1 MKKITTLAVAF
12 VMAMSMNAQEVNL
25 KPEFKANTTYTQTET
40 QTNKISITMEGS
52 DEPME
57 QEAPSSLTRTI
68 EVGKLANNELPF
80 TITMKMDADQQ
91 GAEMLNG
98 AKILGKVKGGKLAFE
113 SVDAP
118 NMPDQVKDMIKS
130 MMEQAFLGT
139 FFPAKKMKVGES
151 FAVEIPME
159 IPVGPGVSMNMKDV
173 ATYKLK
179 KVEGRKAIFDINHVI
194 TLQANVEGQ
203 DMKGSGTGSG
213 EMVYDLDQNYPV
225 TNNATVTMDMGF
237 EAQGMQIAMK
247 VVNITKST
255 TVIAPSK
262 K

>member
-12 VMAMSMNAQEVNL
+12 VMAMGMNAQEVSL
-25 KPEFKANTTYTQTET
+25 KPEFKANTTYTQTEV
-40 QTNKISITMEGS
+40 QNNKIAITYEGA

-57 QEAPSSLTRTI
+57 QEAPANVTRTI
-68 EVGKLANNELPF
+68 EVGKLTNNELPF
-80 TITMKMDADQQ
+80 TITMAVDPNQQ

-130 MMEQAFLGT
+130 MMEQAFLTT

-151 FAVEIPME
+151 FAIDIPME
-159 IPVGPGVSMNMKDV
+159 IPVGPGISMDMKDV
-173 ATYKLK
+173 ATFRLK
-179 KVEGRKAIFDINHVI
+179 KVEGRKAIFDVNHVI

-225 TNNATVTMDMGF
+225 ANTATVTMDMGF
-237 EAQGMQIAMK
+237 EAQGMQINMK
-247 VVNITKST
+247 VTNDTKTT
-255 TVIAPSK
+255 TVITTK

>member
-25 KPEFKANTTYTQTET
+25 KPEFKANSTYTQTEV
-40 QTNKISITMEGS
+40 QANKIAMTFEGAE
-52 DEPME
+52 EPME
-57 QEAPSSLTRTI
+57 QEVPTSVVRTI

-80 TITMKMDADQQ
+80 TITMTMDANQQ

-98 AKILGKVKGGKLAFE
+98 AKISGKVKGGKLAFE

-130 MMEQAFLGT
+130 MMEQAFKAT

-151 FAVEIPME
+151 FAIDIPME
-159 IPVGPGVSMNMKDV
+159 IPVGPGVTMNMKDV
-173 ATYKLK
+173 ATFKLK
-179 KVEGRKAIFDINHVI
+179 KVEGRKAIFDIDHVV
-194 TLQANVEGQ
+194 TLQGNIEGQ

-213 EMVYDLDQNYPV
+213 EMVYDLDQNFPV
-225 TNNATVTMDMGF
+225 TNNANMTMDMGF
-237 EAQGMQIAMK
+237 EAQGMKIDMK
-247 VVNITKST
+247 VTNSTKTT
-255 TVIAPSK
+255 TVITTK